1 MRINRLA
8 PCVAVVALL
17 LASAALADDD
27 NGVSCNPEGSQQE
40 MNACTSDDYQKA
52 DRELNDVYRQALD
65 FAAGED
71 SDLKD
76 QPDLQ
81 GAVATLK
88 KAQRAWVDYRDGQC
102 ESYGFTA
109 RGGSME
115 PMLID
120 GCKAD
125 LTKKRTAELK
135 ALINGSDM
143 EPGNGGDK

>member
-1 MRINRLA
+1 MFKAVL
-8 PCVAVVALL
+8 PCAAALVL
-17 LASAALADDD
+17 IVASAAMADDD
-27 NGVSCNPEGSQQE
+27 GGVSCNPEGSQQE
-40 MNACTSDDYQKA
+40 MNACSHDDYQKA
-52 DRELNDVYRQALD
+52 DRELNDAYRQALD
-65 FAAGED
+65 FASGED

-88 KAQRAWVDYRDGQC
+88 RAQRGWIDYRNGQC

-125 LTKKRTAELK
+125 LTRKRTAELK

-143 EPGNGGDK
+143 ETDNGGDK